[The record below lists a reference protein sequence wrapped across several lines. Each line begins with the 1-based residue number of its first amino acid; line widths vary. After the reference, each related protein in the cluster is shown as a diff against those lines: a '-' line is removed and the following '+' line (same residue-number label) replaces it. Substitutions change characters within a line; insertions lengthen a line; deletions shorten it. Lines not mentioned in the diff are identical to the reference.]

1 MRILHL
7 ADLHLGK
14 LVHEV
19 SMTGDQAHVLEQ
31 VLTIAREGKADVVA
45 VSGDVYDR
53 SIPPVAATQLM
64 DEFLSRLVLDMGIP
78 VILTP
83 GNHDSPERLAF
94 GSRLLRGRGLHIA
107 PGLPGEIVPVTL
119 EDAHGP
125 VSFLPLPYVAPIML
139 KEREDDLAGGDFDE
153 ALGRVMASLPPAEG
167 RRVCLAHC
175 LTLGGS
181 TSDSERPLSI
191 GGTSQVSPAH
201 FASFQLALLGH
212 LHRPQQVAQNA
223 FYAGSLLK
231 YSFSEVD
238 HVKSAALYDL
248 AADGTFTRELV
259 PLTPRRDMRAL
270 SGELGELL
278 ARADSDPGRDDYL
291 WIELT
296 DRGALYDYA
305 SKLRQAY
312 PNVLSITKAIY
323 GAEGQG
329 DGGGISVR
337 GKSEWDIV
345 AAFFRRAGGRELD
358 PAEEDALRAVVDEM
372 LRAEVLGGMP
382 DDAGGEPGGESGG
395 GSRGQQANQ
404 QANQQARQQAR
415 QQAGQSANQPAS
427 QSARQR
433 ASQRTHTSPGT
444 SPDQSAGN
452 LPGEAGGEA
461 GA

>member
-19 SMTGDQAHVLEQ
+19 SMTDDQAHVLQQ
-31 VLTIAREGKADVVA
+31 VLTMAREAKADVLA

-64 DEFLSRLVLDMGIP
+64 DEFLSTLVLDMGIP

-94 GSRLLRGRGLHIA
+94 GSRLLRARGLHIA
-107 PGLPGEIVPVTL
+107 PGLPGRIVPVTL
-119 EDAHGP
+119 ADAHGP
-125 VSFLPLPYVAPIML
+125 VTFLPLPYIAPIML
-139 KEREDDLAGGDFDE
+139 KEREDDLAGSDFDE
-153 ALGRVMASLPPAEG
+153 AMARVMASLPQVEG
-167 RRVCLAHC
+167 RSVCLAHC

-191 GGTSQVSPAH
+191 GGASHVSPAH
-201 FASFQLALLGH
+201 FAPFHLALLGH
-212 LHRPQQVAQNA
+212 LHRPQQAGPNA

-231 YSFSEVD
+231 YSFSEAG
-238 HVKSAALYDL
+238 HTKSAALYDL
-248 AADGTFTRELV
+248 APDGTFTRELV
-259 PLTPRRDMRAL
+259 ALTPRRDMRAV
-270 SGELGELL
+270 SGELAELL

-305 SKLRQAY
+305 AKLRQAY
-312 PNVLSITKAIY
+312 PNVLSITRAEY
-323 GAEGQG
+323 GRDGQEGE
-329 DGGGISVR
+329 GGISVR

-345 AAFFRRAGGRELD
+345 AAFFRRAGGRDLD
-358 PAEEDALRAVVDEM
+358 PAEEDALRAVVEEM
-372 LRAEVLGGMP
+372 LRAEV
-382 DDAGGEPGGESGG
+382 AGATGETPIESSGG
-395 GSRGQQANQ
+395 SSGK
-404 QANQQARQQAR
+404 
-415 QQAGQSANQPAS
+415 
-427 QSARQR
+427 
-433 ASQRTHTSPGT
+433 
-444 SPDQSAGN
+444 